1 MAPHEPG
8 GQFFEA
14 RAELA
19 RRQQAESELNTQ
31 AVSFYKTAEVRTP
44 DEVAPFEPG
53 KILQQTEQKMMA
65 DPAGD
70 IDLRIAEDSLLES
83 PDMIITVLDDDGNPQ
98 SRSAREA
105 LDEANRESE
114 QAIQDSSLFDVAVA
128 CFLRG

>member
-1 MAPHEPG
+1 
-8 GQFFEA
+8 
-14 RAELA
+14 
-19 RRQQAESELNTQ
+19 
-31 AVSFYKTAEVRTP
+31 
-44 DEVAPFEPG
+44 VAPFEPG

-98 SRSAREA
+98 SRSAREV

-114 QAIQDSSLFDVAVA
+114 QAIQDSSVFDVAVA
-128 CFLRG
+128 CF